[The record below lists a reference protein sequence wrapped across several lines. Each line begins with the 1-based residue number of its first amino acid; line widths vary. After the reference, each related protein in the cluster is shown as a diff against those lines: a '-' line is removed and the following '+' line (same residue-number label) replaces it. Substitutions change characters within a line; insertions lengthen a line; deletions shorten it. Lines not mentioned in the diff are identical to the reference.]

1 VILYRAPFFL
11 PLLYPTLEWRI
22 NTPEKVLYVTFD
34 DGPVG
39 GPTDFALSQLQRV
52 KAKATFFCIG
62 DNIMK
67 RPDLFQK
74 VLTSGHAVGNHTH
87 NHIKGWGHS
96 TAEYLKNTEQCARA
110 MAENKPAGMAQEEW
124 GKSLF
129 RPPYGRIT
137 RDQIKA
143 MLELRIIM
151 WDVLTHDYAHSL
163 SQENCLRGSI
173 GATRPG
179 SIIVFHDSLKAEKN
193 MTYVLPRY
201 LDHFSDLGYT
211 FKTLHRNS

>member
-1 VILYRAPFFL
+1 VNFFRAPFFL
-11 PLLYPTLEWRI
+11 PWLYPTLTWRI
-22 NTPEKVLYVTFD
+22 KTSEKELYLTFD

-39 GPTDFALSQLQRV
+39 GPTDFALSQLRRV
-52 KAKATFFCIG
+52 QAKATFFCIG
-62 DNIMK
+62 DNIRK

-74 VLTSGHAVGNHTH
+74 VIQDGHAVGNHTY
-87 NHIKGWGHS
+87 NHIKGWSHS
-96 TAEYLKNTEQCARA
+96 TTDYLKNTELCART
-110 MAENKPAGMAQEEW
+110 MAENKPDGNVQEEW
-124 GKSLF
+124 GKGLF

-151 WDVLTHDYAHSL
+151 WDVLTHDYSQSL
-163 SQENCLRGSI
+163 SPEKCLNDSI

-179 SIIVFHDSLKAEKN
+179 SIIVFHDSIKAERN
-193 MTYVLPRY
+193 MTHALPRY

-211 FKTLHRNS
+211 FKALP